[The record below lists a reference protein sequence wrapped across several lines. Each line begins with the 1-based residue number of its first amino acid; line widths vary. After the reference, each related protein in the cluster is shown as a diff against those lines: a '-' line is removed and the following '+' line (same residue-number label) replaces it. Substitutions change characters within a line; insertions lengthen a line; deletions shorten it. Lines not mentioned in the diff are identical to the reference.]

1 MTAVH
6 QVTEATPHRRFG
18 ESRLPAKWA
27 KLLLTAHVLTAVG
40 VFGLDLALV
49 AMGVAGVRGAEPSE
63 IYPAMHLL
71 VQWLMLPLALA
82 ALGTGVLLARLGR
95 WGLFR
100 FAWVAIKLLLT
111 LGLTVVLFLILAPGL
126 EVAATM
132 DALSQS
138 QRRLYALAPA
148 ASSILLGVN
157 VGLGVYKSPK
167 ALRFFGRSSR
177 SRP

>member
-18 ESRLPAKWA
+18 NSRPPNKWA
-27 KLLLTAHVLTAVG
+27 KILVTAHVLTAVG
-40 VFGLDLALV
+40 LFGLDLALV
-49 AMGVAGVRGAEPSE
+49 AMGVAGARGAEPSE

-71 VQWLMLPLALA
+71 VRWLMLPLALA
-82 ALGTGVLLARLGR
+82 ALGTGLLLARLGGWR
-95 WGLFR
+95 LFR
-100 FAWVAIKLLLT
+100 FAWVAIKLLIT

-126 EVAATM
+126 AAAATM
-132 DALSQS
+132 DALSES
-138 QRRLYALAPA
+138 QRRLLALAPA

-167 ALRFFGRSSR
+167 ALRIFGRSSR
-177 SRP
+177 GRP